1 MRSMAL
7 VDLYQR
13 MGEEP
18 GIRRLVTTF
27 YKLMDTLPE
36 AEGIRLLHPEELD
49 ESEEKLVLFLSG
61 WSGGPPLYVEKYG
74 HPRLRMR
81 HMPFQIGES
90 ERDQWLLCMR
100 RALEECIADKEVRDF
115 LDEKFTH
122 IADFMRNMP

>member
-1 MRSMAL
+1 MAL

>member
-1 MRSMAL
+1 MAL

-100 RALEECIADKEVRDF
+100 RALEQCIADKEVRDF

>member
-1 MRSMAL
+1 MAL

-13 MGEEP
+13 MGEEA

-61 WSGGPPLYVEKYG
+61 WSGGPPRYVEKYG

>member
-1 MRSMAL
+1 MAL

-13 MGEEP
+13 MGEEA

-27 YKLMDTLPE
+27 YQLMDTLPE

-61 WSGGPPLYVEKYG
+61 WSGGPPRYVEKYG

>member
-1 MRSMAL
+1 MAL

-13 MGEEP
+13 MGEEA

-61 WSGGPPLYVEKYG
+61 WSGGPPRYVEKYG
-74 HPRLRMR
+74 HPRRRMR

-100 RALEECIADKEVRDF
+100 RALEQCIADKEVRDF

>member
-1 MRSMAL
+1 MAL

-13 MGEEP
+13 MGEEA

-100 RALEECIADKEVRDF
+100 RALEQCIADKEVRDF

>member
-1 MRSMAL
+1 MAL

-13 MGEEP
+13 MGEEA

-27 YKLMDTLPE
+27 YQLMDTLPE

>member
-1 MRSMAL
+1 MAL

-13 MGEEP
+13 MGEEA

-90 ERDQWLLCMR
+90 
-100 RALEECIADKEVRDF
+100 
-115 LDEKFTH
+115 
-122 IADFMRNMP
+122 

>member
-1 MRSMAL
+1 
-7 VDLYQR
+7 
-13 MGEEP
+13 
-18 GIRRLVTTF
+18 
-27 YKLMDTLPE
+27 MDTLPE

-100 RALEECIADKEVRDF
+100 RALEQCIADKEVRDF

>member
-1 MRSMAL
+1 MAL

-13 MGEEP
+13 MGEEA

>member
-1 MRSMAL
+1 MAL

-61 WSGGPPLYVEKYG
+61 WSGGPPRYVEKYG

>member
-1 MRSMAL
+1 MAL

-13 MGEEP
+13 MGEEA

-61 WSGGPPLYVEKYG
+61 WSGGPPRYVEKYG

-100 RALEECIADKEVRDF
+100 RALEQCIADKEVRDF